1 MFDRPR
7 TGRDGHRRQGIAVRA
22 ADALGIGIVHAART
36 AAMLLLLGP
45 IGLVIFLSFGADAYT
60 TIPPSGYSLKWY
72 ENVFAEPEF
81 VSSFWVSIQVA
92 AIVTPVSLVIGTLG
106 GFALHRYRI
115 RGGDAIQALFYSP
128 IMIPQVV
135 TGIAL
140 LIFLNKVAFYS
151 SFWGIVLGHII
162 ITFPYVIRT
171 VLVALS
177 RYDLALDDASASM
190 GARPHETFMLITL
203 PIIRPGLFA
212 GGLFAFVMSFDDF
225 TVTIFLI
232 GPDTTTLPVAI
243 YQYMEWNLDA
253 TVSAVS
259 ALLVLMAVV
268 SMLALERSIG
278 LARFVGLR
286 G

>member
-1 MFDRPR
+1 MREGGGLRRHGPGRR
-7 TGRDGHRRQGIAVRA
+7 TAAAASGIAVGASRA
-22 ADALGIGIVHAART
+22 AAV
-36 AAMLLLLGP
+36 LLLLAP
-45 IGLVIFLSFGADAYT
+45 IGLVIFLSFGADSYS
-60 TIPPSGYSLKWY
+60 TIPPTGYSLKWY
-72 ENVFAEPEF
+72 RNAFVEPEF
-81 VSSFWVSIQVA
+81 VTSFWVSIKVA

-106 GFALHRYRI
+106 AFALHRYRI
-115 RGGDAIQALFYSP
+115 RGGDALQALFYSP

-151 SFWGIVLGHII
+151 SFWGIVLGHVI
-162 ITFPYVIRT
+162 ITFPYVVRT

-177 RYDLALDDASASM
+177 RYDAALDEASASL
-190 GARPHETFMLITL
+190 GARPIETFRLITL
-203 PIIRPGLFA
+203 PLIRPGLFA

-232 GPDTTTLPVAI
+232 GPGTMTLPVAI

-259 ALLVLMAVV
+259 ALLVLMAAM
-268 SMLALERSIG
+268 SMLVVERSIG
-278 LARFVGLR
+278 LGRFIGLR

>member
-1 MFDRPR
+1 MREGGGLRRRGAGRR
-7 TGRDGHRRQGIAVRA
+7 TAAAAGGIAVGASRA
-22 ADALGIGIVHAART
+22 AAVV
-36 AAMLLLLGP
+36 LLLAP
-45 IGLVIFLSFGADAYT
+45 IALVIFLSFGADAYST
-60 TIPPSGYSLKWY
+60 VPPTGYSLKWY
-72 ENVFAEPEF
+72 RNAFVEPEF
-81 VSSFWVSIQVA
+81 VTSFWVSIKVA

-106 GFALHRYRI
+106 AFALHRYRI
-115 RGGDAIQALFYSP
+115 RGGDALQALFYSP

-151 SFWGIVLGHII
+151 SFWGIVLGHVI
-162 ITFPYVIRT
+162 ITFPYVVRT

-177 RYDLALDDASASM
+177 RYDTALDEASASL
-190 GARPHETFMLITL
+190 GARPIETFRLITL
-203 PIIRPGLFA
+203 PLIRPGLFA

-232 GPDTTTLPVAI
+232 GPGTMTLPVAI

-259 ALLVLMAVV
+259 ALLVLMAAM
-268 SMLALERSIG
+268 SMLVVERSIG
-278 LARFVGLR
+278 LGRFIGLR

>member
-1 MFDRPR
+1 MLERPELK
-7 TGRDGHRRQGIAVRA
+7 RQGIGAKA
-22 ADALGIGIVHAART
+22 IDALGIGTVHAAQ
-36 AAMLLLLGP
+36 AAAILLLLGP
-45 IGLVIFLSFGADAYT
+45 IALVIFLSFGADAYS
-60 TIPPSGYSLKWY
+60 TIPPSSYSMKWY
-72 ENVFAEPEF
+72 QNAFVEPEF
-81 VSSFWVSIQVA
+81 VSSFWVSIRVA
-92 AIVTPVSLVIGTLG
+92 AIVTPLSLAIGTLG
-106 GFALHRYRI
+106 AFALHRYRI
-115 RGGDAIQALFYSP
+115 RGGDAVQAVFYSP

-151 SFWGIVLGHII
+151 SFWGIVLGHVI

-177 RYDLALDDASASM
+177 RYDMALDEASSSL
-190 GARPHETFMLITL
+190 GARPVQTFWLVTL
-203 PIIRPGLFA
+203 PMIRPGLFA
-212 GGLFAFVMSFDDF
+212 GGLFVFVMSFDDF

-232 GPDTTTLPVAI
+232 GPDTMTLPVAI

-259 ALLVLMAVV
+259 ALLVLMAAV
-268 SMLALERSIG
+268 SMLAVERSIG
-278 LARFVGLR
+278 LGRFIGLR

>member
-1 MFDRPR
+1 MREGGGLRRRGAGRR
-7 TGRDGHRRQGIAVRA
+7 TAAAAGGIAVGASRVA
-22 ADALGIGIVHAART
+22 AV
-36 AAMLLLLGP
+36 LLLLAP
-45 IGLVIFLSFGADAYT
+45 IGLVIFLSFGADSYS
-60 TIPPSGYSLKWY
+60 TIPPTGYSLKWY
-72 ENVFAEPEF
+72 RNAFVEPEF
-81 VSSFWVSIQVA
+81 VTSFWVSIKVA

-106 GFALHRYRI
+106 AFALHRYRI
-115 RGGDAIQALFYSP
+115 RGGDALQALFYSP

-151 SFWGIVLGHII
+151 SFWGIVLGHVI
-162 ITFPYVIRT
+162 ITFPYVVRT

-177 RYDLALDDASASM
+177 RYDAALDEASASL
-190 GARPHETFMLITL
+190 GARPIETFRLITL
-203 PIIRPGLFA
+203 PLIRPGLFA

-232 GPDTTTLPVAI
+232 GPGTMTLPVAI

-259 ALLVLMAVV
+259 ALLVLMAAM
-268 SMLALERSIG
+268 SMLVVERSIG
-278 LARFVGLR
+278 LGRFIGLR

>member
-1 MFDRPR
+1 MREGGGLRRRGAGRR
-7 TGRDGHRRQGIAVRA
+7 TAAAAGGIAVGASRVA
-22 ADALGIGIVHAART
+22 AV
-36 AAMLLLLGP
+36 LLLLAP
-45 IGLVIFLSFGADAYT
+45 IGLVIFLSFGADSYS
-60 TIPPSGYSLKWY
+60 TIPPTGYSLKWY
-72 ENVFAEPEF
+72 RNAFVEPEF
-81 VSSFWVSIQVA
+81 VTSFWVSIKVA

-106 GFALHRYRI
+106 AFALHRYRI
-115 RGGDAIQALFYSP
+115 RGGDALQALFYSP

-151 SFWGIVLGHII
+151 SFWGIVLGHVI
-162 ITFPYVIRT
+162 ITFPYVVRT

-177 RYDLALDDASASM
+177 RYDAALDEASASL
-190 GARPHETFMLITL
+190 GARPIETFCLITL
-203 PIIRPGLFA
+203 PLIRPGLFA

-232 GPDTTTLPVAI
+232 GPGTMTLPVAI

-259 ALLVLMAVV
+259 ALLVLMAAM
-268 SMLALERSIG
+268 SMLVVERSIG
-278 LARFVGLR
+278 LGRFIGLR

>member
-1 MFDRPR
+1 MREGGGLRRRGAGRR
-7 TGRDGHRRQGIAVRA
+7 TAAAAGGIAVGASRVA
-22 ADALGIGIVHAART
+22 AV
-36 AAMLLLLGP
+36 LLLLAP
-45 IGLVIFLSFGADAYT
+45 IGLVIFLSFGADAYS
-60 TIPPSGYSLKWY
+60 TIPPTGYSLKWY
-72 ENVFAEPEF
+72 RNAFVEPEF
-81 VSSFWVSIQVA
+81 VTSFWVSIKVA

-106 GFALHRYRI
+106 AFALHRYRI
-115 RGGDAIQALFYSP
+115 RGGDALQALFYSP

-151 SFWGIVLGHII
+151 SFWGIVLGHVI
-162 ITFPYVIRT
+162 ITFPYVVRT

-177 RYDLALDDASASM
+177 RYDAALDEASASL
-190 GARPHETFMLITL
+190 GASPIETFRLITL
-203 PIIRPGLFA
+203 PLIRPGLFA

-232 GPDTTTLPVAI
+232 GPGTMTLPVAI

-259 ALLVLMAVV
+259 ALLVLMAAM
-268 SMLALERSIG
+268 SMLVVERSIG
-278 LARFVGLR
+278 LGRFIGLR